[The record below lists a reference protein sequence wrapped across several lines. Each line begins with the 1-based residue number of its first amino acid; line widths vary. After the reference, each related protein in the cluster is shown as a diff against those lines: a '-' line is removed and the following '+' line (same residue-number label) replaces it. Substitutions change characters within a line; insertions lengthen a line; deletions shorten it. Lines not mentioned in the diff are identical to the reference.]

1 MLTKI
6 AEHGEKKH
14 SFSNPKIHF
23 FLNYCYLLSPYAGA
37 EGTVP
42 KYTYKHA
49 DIRPWDVRNDLI
61 QYERDYV
68 ICTKTRLVVTSVSDP
83 HLLYADRDTYPDPAF

>member
-1 MLTKI
+1 MCSDWKKYIFHKI
-6 AEHGEKKH
+6 CNWKFLILGANYLKYVTL
-14 SFSNPKIHF
+14 KI
-23 FLNYCYLLSPYAGA
+23 PGAGA

-49 DIRPWDVRNDLI
+49 DIRPWDVRNDLV

-68 ICTKTRLVVTSVSDP
+68 ICTKTRHVT
-83 HLLYADRDTYPDPAF
+83 